1 MTQYNLLEIYSIKE
15 NLKEYD
21 LDDSVTEKI
30 SELFNLLNISN
41 TRSKNMR
48 KDKNNCIENGK
59 WMKKELF
66 KPTQIEKKE
75 GIEEELDNLRALL
88 NKLVENNYEEQKDK
102 IIDCVKSIFDIDDDE
117 KYIKVMERFYTLVI
131 NNQRYSKTYSQVY
144 LILLDKYIVLEEYQ
158 SIFINRYNDIIH
170 KIEYIDPDEN
180 YDEYCRINKLNFQRK
195 CLLSFIISCVECEI
209 YSFNELLHIINGLFD
224 MLDNNLKSANHQNIN
239 EEIVE
244 NIFTVMQQ
252 GRHLIL
258 NEVCK
263 YDIIDK
269 IKNYSILNLKDNSG
283 YSNRMKFKMLDIL
296 DLYK

>member
-1 MTQYNLLEIYSIKE
+1 MAQYNLLEIYSIKE
-15 NLKEYD
+15 NLKEYI
-21 LDDSVTEKI
+21 LDESVTEKI
-30 SELFNLLNISN
+30 SELFTLLNITNSR
-41 TRSKNMR
+41 TKNVR
-48 KDKNNCIENGK
+48 KDKNNYNENGK
-59 WMKKELF
+59 WIKKELF

-102 IIDCVKSIFDIDDDE
+102 IIDCVKNIFDIDDDE
-117 KYIKVMERFYTLVI
+117 KHIKVMERFYTLII

-144 LILLDKYIVLEEYQ
+144 LILLDKYLVLEEYQ
-158 SIFINRYNDIIH
+158 GIFINRYNDIIH

-195 CLLSFIISCVECEI
+195 CLLCFIVSCVECEI
-209 YSFNELLHIINGLFD
+209 YSFNELLHIINSLFD
-224 MLDNNLKSANHQNIN
+224 MLDNNLKSINHQNTN

-269 IKNYSILNLKDNSG
+269 IKNYSILNLKDNLG

>member
-1 MTQYNLLEIYSIKE
+1 MAQYNLLEIYSIKE
-15 NLKEYD
+15 NLKEYI
-21 LDDSVTEKI
+21 LDESVTEKI
-30 SELFNLLNISN
+30 SELFNLLNITNS
-41 TRSKNMR
+41 RSKNVR
-48 KDKNNCIENGK
+48 KDKNNYNENGK
-59 WMKKELF
+59 WIKKELF

-102 IIDCVKSIFDIDDDE
+102 IIDCVKNIFDIDDDE
-117 KYIKVMERFYTLVI
+117 KHIKVMERFYTLII

-144 LILLDKYIVLEEYQ
+144 LILLDKYLVLEEYQ
-158 SIFINRYNDIIH
+158 NIFINRYNDIIN
-170 KIEYIDPDEN
+170 KIEYIDPDKD
-180 YDEYCRINKLNFQRK
+180 YDEYCRINKINIQRK
-195 CLLSFIISCVECEI
+195 CLLCFIISCVDCEI

-224 MLDNNLKSANHQNIN
+224 MLDNNLKSTNHQNTN

-269 IKNYSILNLKDNSG
+269 IKNYSILNLKDNLG